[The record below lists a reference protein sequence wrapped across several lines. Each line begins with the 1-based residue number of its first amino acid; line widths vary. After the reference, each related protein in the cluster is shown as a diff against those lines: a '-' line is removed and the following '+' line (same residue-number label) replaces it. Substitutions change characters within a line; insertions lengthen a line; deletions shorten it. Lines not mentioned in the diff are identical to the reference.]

1 MTGRRIHN
9 SESVIFSRS
18 QVGFEERRL

>member
-18 QVGFEERRL
+18 QVGFEELRL